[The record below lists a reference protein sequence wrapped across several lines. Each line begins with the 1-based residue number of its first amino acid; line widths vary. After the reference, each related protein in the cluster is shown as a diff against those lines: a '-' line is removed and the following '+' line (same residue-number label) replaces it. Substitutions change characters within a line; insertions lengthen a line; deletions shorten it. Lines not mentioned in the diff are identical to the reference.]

1 VSLPQCRPRSGDPAQ
16 AVYVGIGAN
25 LGDARKQV
33 LLGIEALQGLAQ
45 TALVRRSSLYRTE
58 PVDAI
63 GPDFVNAVVEL
74 RTGLPPAE
82 LLQAMSSI
90 EQQQGRRRSTP
101 NAPRTLDLDL
111 LLYGQR
117 QCGDPTL
124 TLPHPRLHTRA
135 FVLRPLL
142 EIAPH
147 VTAPGLGPLAG
158 WLDSTRDQRVQL
170 LEP

>member
-1 VSLPQCRPRSGDPAQ
+1 MTPPHGRPKSGDSAET
-16 AVYVGIGAN
+16 VYVGIGAN
-25 LGDARKQV
+25 LGDAREQV

-45 TALVRRSSLYRTE
+45 IALVRRSSLYRTE

-82 LLQAMSSI
+82 LLQALHSI
-90 EQQQGRRRSTP
+90 EERQGRRRSTR

-117 QCGDPTL
+117 QCREPTL

-135 FVLRPLL
+135 FVL
-142 EIAPH
+142 
-147 VTAPGLGPLAG
+147 
-158 WLDSTRDQRVQL
+158 
-170 LEP
+170 